1 MVLGE
6 AFYDWDE
13 DRGAE
18 IDSRRHVRSVGVD
31 APAASQ
37 EHKPNIVVMVMDNLG
52 WGEIGVYGGGILRGA
67 RTPRLDWLNANK
79 RPDSE
84 HTG

>member
-1 MVLGE
+1 MFRMTTCGLRSIFVAMFVLLTSTGL
-6 AFYDWDE
+6 
-13 DRGAE
+13 
-18 IDSRRHVRSVGVD
+18 VVG
-31 APAASQ
+31 Q
-37 EHKPNIVVMVMDNLG
+37 EQKPNIVVMVMDNLG

>member
-1 MVLGE
+1 MIGMKTGAPKSILVAMSVVL
-6 AFYDWDE
+6 A
-13 DRGAE
+13 
-18 IDSRRHVRSVGVD
+18 ST